1 MNEGQSE
8 SPLTLLEIVAVL
20 KKGQTA
26 QFSKVILQWLLQAV
40 KMESRKRSAR
50 VEQIGQ
56 TNQL

>member
-1 MNEGQSE
+1 MNDGQSE